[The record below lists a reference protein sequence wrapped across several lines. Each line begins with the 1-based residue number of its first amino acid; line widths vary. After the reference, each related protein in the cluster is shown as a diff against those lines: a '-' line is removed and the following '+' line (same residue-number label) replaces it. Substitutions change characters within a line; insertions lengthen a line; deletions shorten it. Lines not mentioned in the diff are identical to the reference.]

1 MVRLPLGLG
10 WGDMEDAIRELEM
23 AVKLR
28 PNFRMFYLSLAK
40 AYIEED
46 EYEKA
51 KETLAL
57 LEKAP
62 FVDEDDDQVLAEAKE
77 LMIKVD
83 EELE

>member
-1 MVRLPLGLG
+1 M
-10 WGDMEDAIRELEM
+10 DDSIRELEM

-28 PNFRMFYLSLAK
+28 PNFRMFYLALAK
-40 AYIEED
+40 AYFEED

-51 KETLAL
+51 KETLIQ

-62 FVDEDDDQVLAEAKE
+62 FVDEDDDQVLEEGKE
-77 LMIKVD
+77 LMVKVD

>member
-1 MVRLPLGLG
+1 
-10 WGDMEDAIRELEM
+10 M

-28 PNFRMFYLSLAK
+28 PNFRMFYLTLAQ
-40 AYIEED
+40 AYMEED

-51 KETLAL
+51 KETLTQ

-62 FVDEDDDQVLAEAKE
+62 FVDEDDDQVLEEAKE
-77 LMIKVD
+77 LMILVD